1 MNPLLDVIKVLRHL
15 PPQRLREEEGEGAGG
30 DGHHGEDEGGDGGGD
45 VGQRGHCGRQSP
57 AHLGDQRGRAH
68 ARRPHCRG
76 HQLAWRSQ
84 NISYRFDQGYTLRRE
99 QSQSADYCQV
109 C

>member
-1 MNPLLDVIKVLRHL
+1 MNPLLNVIKVFRHL

-30 DGHHGEDEGGDGGGD
+30 DGHHGEDEGGDGGVD

-76 HQLAWRSQ
+76 HQLAWKYFILIR
-84 NISYRFDQGYTLRRE
+84 DGAVEATLL
-99 QSQSADYCQV
+99 YLWIHFL
-109 C
+109 

>member
-30 DGHHGEDEGGDGGGD
+30 DGHHGEDEGGDGGVD

-76 HQLAWRSQ
+76 HQLAWR
-84 NISYRFDQGYTLRRE
+84 RTLGHTLDQGDNQRRE
-99 QSQSADYCQV
+99 KSQSAD
-109 C
+109 